1 MQLQAD
7 AAATEIMVYVT
18 WMFTLL
24 GCWFAVLHSQGTGR
38 LLQKKHAW
46 GTGIPVAT
54 GLLGWLLLSGEGGW
68 SWTSIPHV
76 VFLGLLFVPLGLS
89 SSTKSNALSDGT
101 QAWTYHGL
109 SPAPLHLVASV
120 AVFLLTQDVFI
131 TLAFISLFLPLY
143 YASSALDAWPWAAAG
158 VVLGLSLAWSELLS
172 LPVAG
177 FVLLLYVLPWLL
189 APNQED
195 EKAVSLLEGRTQ
207 RRIALWGSVILISL
221 YLVLTWA
228 LLLASI
234 DAVNFDAHEL
244 YGAPF
249 MTGVALCFFLY
260 TRRKDDPKDNL
271 ILIGL
276 TLGISTIGFVFFADS
291 FGRDA
296 STLISG
302 SLTRGHIV
310 WVSLPALILALAPMV
325 REVSRALTKARAKGT
340 LLHIPFAAHIV
351 HAGLLLLLL
360 GHLSTTVLVDRG
372 DASHRLSLVKDE
384 VIIHD
389 GIGYEFT
396 ELTLESEGF
405 EVGDGFVGVYI
416 NVYEMNDEEVGK
428 KIGEV
433 RPGMLRFDEQ
443 GIPRSEVD
451 TLTRLSGDIV
461 FIFDGS
467 QSNAL
472 MQTVQS
478 ENPEAVDLV
487 RVTVYDLP
495 HSHAVWLG
503 WVVMMGGMALVTLAG
518 SKKASQR
525 INDENG
531 KQAEEE

>member
-1 MQLQAD
+1 
-7 AAATEIMVYVT
+7 
-18 WMFTLL
+18 
-24 GCWFAVLHSQGTGR
+24 
-38 LLQKKHAW
+38 
-46 GTGIPVAT
+46 
-54 GLLGWLLLSGEGGW
+54 
-68 SWTSIPHV
+68 
-76 VFLGLLFVPLGLS
+76 
-89 SSTKSNALSDGT
+89 
-101 QAWTYHGL
+101 
-109 SPAPLHLVASV
+109 
-120 AVFLLTQDVFI
+120 
-131 TLAFISLFLPLY
+131 
-143 YASSALDAWPWAAAG
+143 
-158 VVLGLSLAWSELLS
+158 
-172 LPVAG
+172 
-177 FVLLLYVLPWLL
+177 
-189 APNQED
+189 
-195 EKAVSLLEGRTQ
+195 
-207 RRIALWGSVILISL
+207 
-221 YLVLTWA
+221 
-228 LLLASI
+228 
-234 DAVNFDAHEL
+234 
-244 YGAPF
+244 

-260 TRRKDDPKDNL
+260 TRRNDDPKDNL

-276 TLGISTIGFVFFADS
+276 TLGISTVGFVFFADS

-302 SLTRGHIV
+302 SLTRGHII
-310 WVSLPALILALAPMV
+310 WVSLPALILALAPMA
-325 REVSRALTKARAKGT
+325 REVNRTFAKARSKGT
-340 LLHIPFAAHIV
+340 VLHIPFGAHIV
-351 HAGLLLLLL
+351 HFGLLLLLL

-405 EVGDGFVGVYI
+405 DVGDGFVGVYI
-416 NVYEMNDEEVGK
+416 TVYEMNEDEVGD

-478 ENPEAVDLV
+478 ENAEAVDLV
-487 RVTVYDLP
+487 RVTVYVLP

-503 WVVMMGGMALVTLAG
+503 WVMMMGGMALVTLTG

-525 INDENG
+525 INKANG